1 MRTFSFQI
9 STEYS
14 SALGQQPIQR
24 PTNWDRT
31 AFDRIKSEFKG
42 LMLPPF
48 GRRPGVF
55 GQFAPGHV

>member
-1 MRTFSFQI
+1 MRTYSFQI

-14 SALGQQPIQR
+14 STLGQQPTER
-24 PTNWDRT
+24 PTNRDRT

-48 GRRPGVF
+48 GRRPSVF
-55 GQFAPGHV
+55 GQFAMGRI